1 MPAADR
7 QRLYA
12 RARQRDMA
20 EVAFALQE
28 ALRSAEARTAF
39 VTAYRGTVS
48 GERLRR
54 GLARISDDPAPM
66 AFFNGLISSDDEK

>member
-1 MPAADR
+1 
-7 QRLYA
+7 
-12 RARQRDMA
+12 MA

-54 GLARISDDPAPM
+54 GLARISDDPGGDGVFQRAH
-66 AFFNGLISSDDEK
+66 FVR